1 MNLFFNVKN
10 MNLKQ
15 FIQEISPTQGEISR
29 ISISWNEIRETI
41 QQKSEIINYSFL
53 TGSYS
58 RHTKIHPIDDL
69 DIFFRID
76 FSNTWYWDNW

>member
-29 ISISWNEIRETI
+29 ISIS
-41 QQKSEIINYSFL
+41 
-53 TGSYS
+53 
-58 RHTKIHPIDDL
+58 
-69 DIFFRID
+69 
-76 FSNTWYWDNW
+76 